1 MSRRPIILN
10 PFEDDDDNQSE
21 SNRNGR
27 AGRQRRGRRDDEPK
41 RRRLWPYLLLLLLL
55 LIAFLPNLL
64 GMTGLHQKA
73 INYFAD
79 DFNGTITIE
88 KASLGWLQPIQLTN
102 ISAVDVEG
110 NDLFKAASITSAK
123 PLWELAKASDLG
135 EINVVAPVAYIHL
148 RPDGSNLEDAIANYM
163 APTEND
169 PNQMAEGEPSEN
181 SLPKVAINVT
191 DGRALITSSTDT
203 QSWNID
209 GLNAVARTQTGSAP
223 LVIEADYQVTP
234 IRVDAGGQIQL
245 QNPGKMAINAQVD
258 PGENNLVFA
267 AIEVAL
273 AAADAPVS
281 IAGPILQRFLGPM
294 QAEGLLSGSLQSQIN
309 LNSQAMRVD
318 LTNLSVN
325 SFGLSAPSL
334 IGSDNVFVQSVTA
347 NGTMELSP
355 DIIAS
360 KELKLDSDFGNV
372 TSNGRFDVKQLT
384 NLAAGGALLDTPFR
398 MDGEIDLAKLLRM
411 LPSTLQLHQDL
422 TVDSGTVTFQAGS
435 NVEEGI
441 PKLIMNLDMANLKAR
456 RGNQNI
462 IWQPLR
468 IITTVSQSPAGLIID
483 DASLESDF
491 LVVKG
496 SANYETGTV
505 RAKGDLAQLMES
517 VGQFAD
523 LAGMQLAG
531 ELDGTFGWQTNPANA
546 AMAKPILISGKFEV
560 TNPVVKY
567 PNMPVWQQPK
577 VTIGVTGAGLA
588 GSDPQTSQSTLQLD
602 QGGIQVDIGSE
613 QAIATLNQP
622 LQNAFSDVWNL
633 DCQLKGDLNGWVRHI
648 QNFVDIGDVQAAGPV
663 NLTCQAAYQGNL
675 IQLSNIEYEVQQ
687 LGFNGYGLQIRD
699 PKAYGTGVVTYDLST
714 GGVSIPD
721 LILNSSSISA
731 RGQEVSIAFAPDM
744 QIAGPIAF
752 RADLNRVADWLQL
765 SPNPDS
771 VRWYGSVEGNVQL
784 ATNENGIGGTFAST
798 ITDLVAGQH
807 VVVDG
812 VGSSN
817 GNPVTA
823 ASSKTAWSELLREPK
838 VELASGMTLASD
850 FNAIGFENL
859 TVASSALNVKATG
872 TVSQLADA
880 MVTNIQGTW
889 NPDWQKV
896 NSILGAYTGD
906 LVLLAGS
913 GEQPFTVRGPLF
925 ETSIN
930 SNQNAQP
937 TSWLPAS
944 LQATTSVR
952 WDQGKVLDV
961 PIGASQIDIDF
972 QNSFGRL
979 QTAGIPF
986 SGGVVRFAPGIDMRG
1001 SEPVV
1006 LMDQTRVIDNLT
1018 LTETTAR
1025 QWLKFIAPLAA
1036 DATSAQGNVTVDVRS
1051 LKMPVFNPTTMDAQG
1066 AIRLN
1071 NVVIGAG
1078 PLADQLLGT
1087 INQLRTIIKPNA
1099 GPARDRSTWLQMAEQ
1114 TIPIMVRDEKVF
1126 HEGVTFTHKDTTVRT
1141 KGSVGFDQSLNM
1153 IAEIP
1158 IADDWIADQPYLA
1171 GLKGQSLSIPIRG
1184 TVTKPQLD
1192 KRAIQQFSTQL
1203 AKQAAGS
1210 AINKVI
1216 GDKLAPKLGDVQNQ
1230 INNKLND
1237 ELNSFQQKLGG
1248 RLGDALLGGG
1258 NQPPADGSTP
1268 ATNNG
1273 QPSGTDLLK
1282 GIGNLFGK

>member
-1 MSRRPIILN
+1 M
-10 PFEDDDDNQSE
+10 
-21 SNRNGR
+21 
-27 AGRQRRGRRDDEPK
+27 
-41 RRRLWPYLLLLLLL
+41 LLLL

-64 GMTGLHQKA
+64 GLTGLHQTA
-73 INYFAD
+73 IDYVAS
-79 DFNGTITIE
+79 DFNGKITVE

-110 NDLFKAASITSAK
+110 NDLFKADSVTSTK
-123 PLWELAKASDLG
+123 PLWELAKGSDFG
-135 EINVVAPVAYIHL
+135 EINIVAPIAYVHL

-163 APTEND
+163 TP
-169 PNQMAEGEPSEN
+169 PNAVPNESDNAASSVSTIPIIT
-181 SLPKVAINVT
+181 INAT
-191 DGRALITSSTDT
+191 DGRALVTSSTDT

-209 GLNAVARTQTGSAP
+209 GLNAIVTTMGETAP
-223 LVIEADYQVTP
+223 LTIEADYQITP
-234 IRVDAGGQIQL
+234 TRVDASGQITL
-245 QNPGKMAINAQVD
+245 QNPGKMAINALVD
-258 PGENNLVFA
+258 PGAAELEFG
-267 AIEVAL
+267 AIEL
-273 AAADAPVS
+273 AIGASSAPIS
-281 IAGPILQRFLGPM
+281 ISGPILQRFLGPM
-294 QAEGLLSGSLQSQIN
+294 QTEGLLSGSLQSQID
-309 LNSQAMRVD
+309 LNTQAMRVD
-318 LTNLSVN
+318 LTNLSIN
-325 SFGLSAPSL
+325 SFGLSAPEL

-355 DIIAS
+355 DIVAS

-372 TSNGRFDVKQLT
+372 TSNGRFDIKQLS
-384 NLAAGGALLDTPFR
+384 NLAAGGSLLDTPFQ
-398 MDGEIDLAKLLRM
+398 MDGEVDLAKLLRM
-411 LPSTLQLHQDL
+411 LPSTFQLHQDL
-422 TVDSGTVTFQAGS
+422 AVESGMVKFQAGS
-435 NVEEGI
+435 KVEEGV

-468 IITTVSQSPAGLIID
+468 IISTISQSPAGLIID

-496 SANYETGTV
+496 SANYETGTF
-505 RAKGDLAQLMES
+505 RTKGDLAQLMES

-531 ELDGTFGWQTNPANA
+531 ELDGTFGWQTNANNNPVNDSSP
-546 AMAKPILISGKFEV
+546 KPILISGKFEV
-560 TNPVVKY
+560 TNPVIKY

-577 VTIGVTGAGLA
+577 LTVGLTGAGLA
-588 GSDPQTSQSTLQLD
+588 GTDPQTALQTLQLD
-602 QGGIQVDIGSE
+602 QGGIQIDIGSE
-613 QAIATLNQP
+613 QVIATLSEP
-622 LQNAFSDVWNL
+622 LQNAFTDIWNL
-633 DCQLKGDLNGWVRHI
+633 DCNLQGDLGGWVRHI
-648 QNFVDIGDVQAAGPV
+648 QNFVDIGDVQASGPV
-663 NLTCQAAYQGNL
+663 NLTCQAAMQGNL

-687 LGFNGYGLQIRD
+687 LGFNGYGWKIRD
-699 PKAYGTGVVTYDLST
+699 PKAYGTGIVTYDMAT
-714 GGVSIPD
+714 GAVAIAD

-731 RGQEVSIAFAPDM
+731 RGQNLSVRYAPNM
-744 QIAGPIAF
+744 QVAGPVAF
-752 RADLNRVADWLQL
+752 RGDLNRIADWLEL

-771 VRWYGSVEGNVQL
+771 VRWYGSVEGNIQL
-784 ATNENGIGGTFAST
+784 ASDETGIGGTVTST

-807 VVVDG
+807 VNAQPGLNNADP
-812 VGSSN
+812 N
-817 GNPVTA
+817 NANPITT
-823 ASSKTAWSELLREPK
+823 ASSQTVWSELLREPT
-838 VELASGMTLASD
+838 VELNSGVTLAND
-850 FNAIGFENL
+850 FDSIGFENL
-859 TVASSALNVKATG
+859 KLGSSALTVNAAG

-913 GEQPFTVRGPLF
+913 GQQPFTVRGPLF
-925 ETSIN
+925 ETS
-930 SNQNAQP
+930 SNLNQGVPQTA
-937 TSWLPAS
+937 WLPAA
-944 LQATTSVR
+944 LEANTSIR

-961 PIGASQIDIDF
+961 PIGASQIDIDLR
-972 QNSFGRL
+972 NSFGRL
-979 QTAGIPF
+979 QTTGIPF
-986 SGGVVRFAPGIDMRG
+986 SGGVVKFAPGIDMRG
-1001 SEPVV
+1001 EEPIL

-1036 DATSAQGNVTVDVRS
+1036 DATSAQGNVTFDIRS
-1051 LKMPVFNPTTMDAQG
+1051 LKMPMYNPTKMEAQG

-1087 INQLRTIIKPNA
+1087 INQLRAIIKPNA

-1153 IAEIP
+1153 VAEIP

-1192 KRAIQQFSTQL
+1192 QRAIQQFSTQL

-1210 AINKVI
+1210 ALNKVI
-1216 GDKLAPKLGDVQNQ
+1216 GDKLAPKIGDVQNQ
-1230 INNKLND
+1230 LNNKFND
-1237 ELNSFQQKLGG
+1237 ELNKFQNKIGG
-1248 RLGDALLGGG
+1248 QLGDALLGGG
-1258 NQPPADGSTP
+1258 TQPPANGSAP
-1268 ATNNG
+1268 PTNSG
-1273 QPSGTDLLK
+1273 QPSGADLLK